1 VRTSRYTGLMDEK
14 QHSWDAD
21 AFQRV
26 LAAHHAE
33 FDETH
38 KVLIDRLEKPLPS
51 FELFKTQ
58 SSIQELTALGKQ
70 IDANLKALQDLVRSL
85 PLNSSIPD

>member
-1 VRTSRYTGLMDEK
+1 L
-14 QHSWDAD
+14 
-21 AFQRV
+21 
-26 LAAHHAE
+26 
-33 FDETH
+33 ET
-38 KVLIDRLEKPLPS
+38 PLRS

-58 SSIQELTALGKQ
+58 SSIQGLTALGKQ